1 MKYIAHT
8 HSIMVMPR
16 SEPIY
21 SEQAT
26 IISLDDE
33 AAGPFITVAQHGHI
47 DRVGKISI
55 TQEEWPALRKA
66 IDEMIVLC
74 GRIENEED
82 EQA

>member
-8 HSIMVMPR
+8 HSIMVRPR

-55 TQEEWPALRKA
+55 TEEEWPTLRKA
-66 IDEMIVLC
+66 IDEMIALC
-74 GRIENEED
+74 GRIDDED
-82 EQA
+82 EQE